1 GAGLGL
7 LFLFRRCFPSGKYP
21 RSSEA
26 VSTFS
31 QVVGTVY
38 AVIMA
43 FMLYTVWT
51 QYQTA
56 EANADR
62 EAQSSVNL
70 YQLAGQLPEPDR
82 SQIRKVA
89 SAYVHLVVNDEW
101 KRMPSGHMSRVA
113 YSLLNHLWS
122 DATSVEAATVSDRVL
137 FDHILTELS
146 NLSEA
151 RRQRLLALQRR
162 LASILWVVLVVGGI
176 LTVS

>member
-1 GAGLGL
+1 PGSDNPGVNNVYVGASLATAVSVAAGLAM
-7 LFLFRRCFPSGKYP
+7 LFLFRRAFPAGRYP
-21 RSSEA
+21 RSNEA

-38 AVIMA
+38 ALIMA

-82 SQIRKVA
+82 SQIRKVS

-101 KRMPSGHMSRVA
+101 KRMPSGHMSRV
-113 YSLLNHLWS
+113 
-122 DATSVEAATVSDRVL
+122 
-137 FDHILTELS
+137 
-146 NLSEA
+146 
-151 RRQRLLALQRR
+151 
-162 LASILWVVLVVGGI
+162 
-176 LTVS
+176 